1 MKLSLL
7 VLSLFAVNMAAA
19 IPTTTVG
26 KNAPHYTYT
35 EDIYSSEP
43 SYSAKFVYGAEN
55 LVLKQ
60 DVKFPEFQFCS
71 SSIEWGREYAEY
83 NLPYESYQATSREGV
98 YTLSGTG
105 EIQTMF
111 RTYYGMTA
119 NEIMWWMG
127 RGTFIIEEGVNMG
140 YYAMVSGPG
149 SLVVK
154 TSKTIADISGFEVLE
169 VQNAKFKTEILHG
182 IGVLRSASE
191 MTTKNLGGVIGGVKL
206 VDGDLTVN
214 GNPYADGL
222 FQGSWHTV
230 THVEGNANF
239 KSKTPIRAQFGTFV
253 LEDEPGE
260 AEVLAE
266 LERMGEL
273 CYLTCRSYSGNLSN
287 LTVELEYE
295 TQECWDEMMNATMYR
310 PHQHLVSLADY
321 GAFVALYDSSEDFYR
336 IVFRSYANAAK
347 VDMQEVSQSGAFA
360 AGASDLY
367 LKKALTL
374 SSKERASFSWTGEG
388 DAYVMMGKGTVSAGK
403 GLDVQL
409 TDGDFSLHKGCGF
422 KNADYSL
429 ESASLSLS
437 GALAANSA
445 ELQEGS
451 RLNATGGKVTVKG
464 GLRMSEST
472 LRSDSALT
480 VDSLELG
487 GGSRVELAATKAQSV
502 TLKGKNADNVLTDSS
517 MSIAGKM
524 SVTGN
529 LALNASALN
538 TLSGNAGCGASIHLY
553 DPSGNNK
560 AMPLAVKG
568 TLTLGSGSTLTLS
581 GALSARDMVLDG
593 GTINLTSNKP
603 LTIKVGNQLDINGP
617 VDLNLGFTVA
627 DKDVNK
633 KSFKIL
639 TFKSS
644 NLGGEEEL
652 YDLLGLSDS
661 YCSLSFDKKKTSV
674 MLTVTDKEAWD
685 AYIADEETEAP
696 TATTALVNPVLPDYS
711 GVADALVQ
719 ANWGL
724 VESSRAFVNT
734 IANRSMAVQLGSGER
749 AVWASAIAGSSRRS
763 SSGTHG
769 GADTNITGGAIG
781 METQLGENSLLGMAL
796 GNSWT
801 RVSAHNYGTIKQ
813 DTTHL
818 GLYGQTNWNK
828 LSADWSAA
836 YGRSESKFNGSD
848 WSQRAIQLD
857 GRLSYNHALS
867 ETVLLRGFGGVQY
880 YASDSARVDGLD
892 TGEVQNLRGEV
903 GVGIVRSTQKSS
915 VYAELALHQDLVRD
929 NPEVRSPFGQRYHGT
944 NPGRT
949 GINLTIGGSYA
960 LSDQWSVNASYTAEV
975 VENANAHSVNVGAT
989 YKF

>member
-1 MKLSLL
+1 MKSTSFL
-7 VLSLFAVNMAAA
+7 VLFLWTAGAIHAEENPFVVTIDKAEISTWEDDIGPGTQYIYNIGAVDILLRDTLNFGRYGYVSVGWKGKEGGHYEVNGTARVTANACRWNLGAGTYEFSCNLPILDSIQGEDETKVILNRSYKLFELSGLKELVL
-19 IPTTTVG
+19 
-26 KNAPHYTYT
+26 NAPNVVVVDYIWDRV
-35 EDIYSSEP
+35 ERISSPYEI
-43 SYSAKFVYGAEN
+43 N
-55 LVLKQ
+55 T
-60 DVKFPEFQFCS
+60 
-71 SSIEWGREYAEY
+71 R
-83 NLPYESYQATSREGV
+83 NLPGFFQNVGIV
-98 YTLSGTG
+98 DGN
-105 EIQTMF
+105 I
-111 RTYYGMTA
+111 
-119 NEIMWWMG
+119 
-127 RGTFIIEEGVNMG
+127 V
-140 YYAMVSGPG
+140 VSGNKNGTYWDG
-149 SLVVK
+149 S
-154 TSKTIADISGFEVLE
+154 SG
-169 VQNAKFKTEILHG
+169 
-182 IGVLRSASE
+182 
-191 MTTKNLGGVIGGVKL
+191 
-206 VDGDLTVN
+206 LTV
-214 GNPYADGL
+214 
-222 FQGSWHTV
+222 
-230 THVEGNANF
+230 
-239 KSKTPIRAQFGTFV
+239 
-253 LEDEPGE
+253 
-260 AEVLAE
+260 
-266 LERMGEL
+266 
-273 CYLTCRSYSGNLSN
+273 SGNVHCASKVSFDFWTYHDGGKKMSAEHIRDRLSDLHDETLLHCESLTGKLSN
-287 LTVELEYE
+287 LSVNLCYYDESTWRE
-295 TQECWDEMMNATMYR
+295 TR
-310 PHQHLVSLADY
+310 VSAASY
-321 GAFVALYDSSEDFYR
+321 GCFVAEQDAFLGGYNIVYKAFSEAQGIQDIVPGITSDGVCAYR
-336 IVFRSYANAAK
+336 AG
-347 VDMQEVSQSGAFA
+347 SQ
-360 AGASDLY
+360 DLY
-367 LKKALTL
+367 LSKAMNLAPKGEATL
-374 SSKERASFSWTGEG
+374 SWNAEGES
-388 DAYVMMGKGTVSAGK
+388 VSLIGKGGISAK
-403 GLDVQL
+403 KLNVELDNGFFVQA
-409 TDGDFSLHKGCGF
+409 SGCGF
-422 KNADYSL
+422 KNADFEL
-429 ESASLSLS
+429 NEASFSVVGS
-437 GALAANSA
+437 LAAESFCLQSQSA
-445 ELQEGS
+445 LV
-451 RLNATGGKVTVKG
+451 LAGGKLKVRGDIVQN
-464 GLRMSEST
+464 MSSIV
-472 LRSDSALT
+472 SDSAL
-480 VDSLELG
+480 VAASLSMSGLSSLSIE
-487 GGSRVELAATKAQSV
+487 ATKATSLDLKDKNTTNVISDSDISV
-502 TLKGKNADNVLTDSS
+502 T
-517 MSIAGKM
+517 GKM
-524 SVTGN
+524 SVAGN
-529 LALNASALN
+529 LEL
-538 TLSGNAGCGASIHLY
+538 AGAASIHLY
-553 DPSGNNK
+553 DPSGKNK
-560 AMPLAVKG
+560 AMPLVVKG
-568 TLTLGSGSTLTLS
+568 SLTLGSGSTLTLS

-603 LTIKVGNQLDINGP
+603 LPIKVGNRLDINGP

-685 AYIADEETEAP
+685 AYIADVETEAP